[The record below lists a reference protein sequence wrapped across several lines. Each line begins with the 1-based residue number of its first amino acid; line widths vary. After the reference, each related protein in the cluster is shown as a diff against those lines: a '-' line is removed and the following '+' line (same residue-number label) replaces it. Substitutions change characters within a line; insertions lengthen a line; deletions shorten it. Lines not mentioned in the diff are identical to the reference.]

1 MGRPKD
7 PRGRDRPRT
16 VVLTGDV
23 ADIAQKLADE
33 NRLSSTISKLLRIEF
48 GGFAEVDQMNRVID
62 ELHNER
68 QRINNALDEAVK
80 RRDEHEAAIIHARA
94 TVLPAI
100 NERLDKLYAR
110 RERVEGELARA
121 FDPQTIAAKKRVLH
135 NIAEIID
142 KTKAEAQKLR
152 SAEEGAK

>member
-23 ADIAQKLADE
+23 AEIAQKLADE
-33 NRLSSTISKLLRIEF
+33 NRLSSTISKLLRMEF

-68 QRINNALDEAVK
+68 QRISNALDEAVK
-80 RRDEHEAAIIHARA
+80 RRDEHEAEIIRARA

-121 FDPQTIAAKKRVLH
+121 FDPQTIAVKRRMLL
-135 NIAEIID
+135 NIGEIID
-142 KTKAEAQKLR
+142 KTKAEAQNLR
-152 SAEEGAK
+152 SAEEVNE